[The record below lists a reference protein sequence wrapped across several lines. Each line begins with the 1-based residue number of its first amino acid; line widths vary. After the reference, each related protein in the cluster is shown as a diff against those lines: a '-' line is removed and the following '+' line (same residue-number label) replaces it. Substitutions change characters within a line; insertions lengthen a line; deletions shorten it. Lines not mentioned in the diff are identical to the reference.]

1 MIAGLNVNMIGVYFK
16 LNGLPY
22 KSNAYFV
29 KVRNVAIVSGILTV
43 AYIIKVITV
52 RYSVGFLYVQSS

>member
-1 MIAGLNVNMIGVYFK
+1 MIGVYFK

-29 KVRNVAIVSGILTV
+29 KVRNVAIVSGIWTV

-52 RYSVGFLYVQSS
+52 RYSVGFLYV